1 MRRQV
6 AASHQL
12 ILTKHCLRLL
22 RRAKLNSDYWS
33 NYTKNGKGFNGIH
46 YSIYAKNLNEPIGMH
61 EFFTNNQTASQKY
74 SLIVIVNK
82 LGNNKKASETHM
94 SFPEPQQLPQQTL
107 GALLPTSKDNQLQH
121 HLPLSP
127 ETHGFDLILRMV
139 SSTNIKFPAFLHFHG

>member
-1 MRRQV
+1 MRGQV

-33 NYTKNGKGFNGIH
+33 NYTKNGKVFNGIH

-82 LGNNKKASETHM
+82 LGNNKKANEKHM
-94 SFPEPQQLPQQTL
+94 SFSRAPATAPTNTWSTASNQQGQPAT
-107 GALLPTSKDNQLQH
+107 AS
-121 HLPLSP
+121 SP
-127 ETHGFDLILRMV
+127 FK
-139 SSTNIKFPAFLHFHG
+139 S